1 VGQVFALAFTAAL
14 NPTLLAAT
22 TFMLTREGAGR
33 LMVGYFTGAMITSIT
48 CGLAIVFALDGSS
61 GGTSTAKRTINPVV
75 DLVLGALLLFVA
87 FWIGTGRAKRL
98 QARRERSRAR
108 AAQKAPPRWQRALD
122 RGSARIGFLVGL
134 MLTLPGAS
142 YLAALAKIGKL
153 DMSTGGVLLTIVA
166 FNLIMLLLLEV
177 PLLGFALAPERT
189 NVLVHRFSAGLS
201 RHGGRIALIVAVALG
216 LALVARGAISL
227 LT

>member
-33 LMVGYFTGAMITSIT
+33 LMVGYFMGAMITSIT
-48 CGLAIVFALDGSS
+48 CGLVIVFALDGSS
-61 GGTSTAKRTINPVV
+61 GGTSTAKRTINPGV
-75 DLVLGALLLFVA
+75 DLVLGALILFVA

-98 QARRERSRAR
+98 EARRARSR

-153 DMSTGGVLLTIVA
+153 DLSTGGVLLTIVA

-189 NVLVHRFSAGLS
+189 NVLVARFSAGLS
-201 RHGGRIALIVAVALG
+201 RHGGRIALIVAAVLG
-216 LALVARGAISL
+216 VALVARGAISL